1 MKRLDGKVALIT
13 GAASG
18 LGKAM
23 AVLFASEGATV
34 VITDI
39 DVEGLSALHAE
50 ISSDGGNAKSLTLDV
65 SDQNAWMGVIETVK
79 KDLGKLNILVN
90 NAGYVPLGG
99 IEDASCESVENG
111 FAVMIYGPIFGM
123 QAAIPL
129 MKAGAEPC
137 AILNVSSVCGAYV
150 ATENNLVYNT
160 AKSALVGITRAA
172 AVDLAKTN
180 IRVNAIHPGTIS
192 GTAISGKV
200 LQGDTTK
207 IKLSKIPMGRLGI
220 PEDVANTALF
230 LCSDEAS
237 YIHGASLVID
247 GGQILGYRD
256 PKSY

>member
-1 MKRLDGKVALIT
+1 MKRLEGKIALIT

-23 AVLFASEGATV
+23 AIKFASENAVV

-39 DVEGLSALHAE
+39 DQQGLDAVREEIIAKGGKAKTAL
-50 ISSDGGNAKSLTLDV
+50 LDV
-65 SDQNAWMGVIETVK
+65 SCQEDWLRVLNEVK
-79 KDLGKLNILVN
+79 NSFGKIHILVN
-90 NAGYVPLGG
+90 NAGYVPLG
-99 IEDASCESVENG
+99 SVENVTIES
-111 FAVMIYGPIFGM
+111 FHKAFSVMVDGPIFGM
-123 QAAIPL
+123 QAVIPL
-129 MKAGAEPC
+129 MKETQEPC

-150 ATENNLVYNT
+150 ATENNLAYNT
-160 AKSALVGITRAA
+160 VKSAVVGLTKAA

-180 IRVNAIHPGTIS
+180 VRVNAIHPGTIG

-200 LQGDTTK
+200 LQGNTTK
-207 IKLSKIPMGRLGI
+207 IKISKIPMGRVGK
-220 PEDVANTALF
+220 PEEVANTALF

-256 PKSY
+256 PESY